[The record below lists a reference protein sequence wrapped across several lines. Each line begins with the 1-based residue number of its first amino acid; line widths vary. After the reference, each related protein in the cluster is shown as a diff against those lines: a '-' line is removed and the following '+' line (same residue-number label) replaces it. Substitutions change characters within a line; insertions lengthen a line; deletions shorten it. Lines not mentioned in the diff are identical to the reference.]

1 MKNALIV
8 LSVLMM
14 AGIAQAQVPDF
25 NANCPGNIEAHAKAG
40 VVYINGKNASV
51 KKFSPTY
58 YEAKSGK
65 TTLSIMNEGGLSI
78 SYAVKHGGNG
88 VCQAEQAPAA
98 STAQAAYNGSNN
110 QTKPAEQACLKAVAK
125 ESGAA
130 QSKLVIDYVAESQ
143 AATGVDI
150 KAPDDA
156 KLWRCVSD
164 AQGHV
169 QGISRG

>member
-1 MKNALIV
+1 MKKTMIT
-8 LSVLMM
+8 LSMLLL
-14 AGIAQAQVPDF
+14 AGVAQAQVPDF
-25 NANCPGNIEAHAKAG
+25 SASCPGNIKAHAESG
-40 VVYINGKNASV
+40 VVSINGKNATV

-78 SYAVKHGGNG
+78 SYTVKHGGNG
-88 VCQAEQAPAA
+88 ICQTEQAAVA
-98 STAQAAYNGSNN
+98 STAQAAYNGSNS
-110 QTKPAEQACLKAVAK
+110 QTKPAEKACLKAVAK

-130 QSKLVIDYVAESQ
+130 QNTLVIDYVAESQ

-150 KAPDDA
+150 KVANDA